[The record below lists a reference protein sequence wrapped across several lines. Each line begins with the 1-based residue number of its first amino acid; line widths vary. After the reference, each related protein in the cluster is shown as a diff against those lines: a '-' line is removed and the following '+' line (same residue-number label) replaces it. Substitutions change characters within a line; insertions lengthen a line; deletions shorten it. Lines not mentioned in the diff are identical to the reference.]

1 MEIDFSKLNVS
12 KLVDCTGDNCP
23 MPLIKTRAAMME
35 AQTGDVIRVIG
46 THPQSFEEIP
56 LILEVL
62 EKEILEKVNEDNKWH
77 ITFTV

>member
-1 MEIDFSKLNVS
+1 MGTDLSKLNIS
-12 KLVDCTGDNCP
+12 KFVDCTGDNCP
-23 MPLIKTRAAMME
+23 MPLVKTRAAMME

-46 THPQSFEEIP
+46 THPQSFDEIP
-56 LILEVL
+56 LALEVL

>member
-1 MEIDFSKLNVS
+1 MKIDLSKLNVS

>member
-1 MEIDFSKLNVS
+1 MENDILKLNIS
-12 KLVDCTGDNCP
+12 KLVDCIGDNCP
-23 MPLIKTRAAMME
+23 MPLVKTRAAMME

-46 THPQSFEEIP
+46 THLQSFEEIP

-62 EKEILEKVNEDNKWH
+62 EKDILEKVNEDNKWH

>member
-1 MEIDFSKLNVS
+1 MEKDLSKINIS

-23 MPLIKTRAAMME
+23 MPLVKTRAAIME
-35 AQTGDVIRVIG
+35 AQSGDVIKVTG

-56 LILEVL
+56 LALDVL
-62 EKEILEKVNEDNKWH
+62 EKEILEKSNEGSKWH

>member
-1 MEIDFSKLNVS
+1 MENDLLKLNIS

-23 MPLIKTRAAMME
+23 MPLVKTRAAIME
-35 AQTGDVIRVIG
+35 SQTGDVIRVIG

-56 LILEVL
+56 LALEVL
-62 EKEILEKVNEDNKWH
+62 EKEILEKGNADNKWH